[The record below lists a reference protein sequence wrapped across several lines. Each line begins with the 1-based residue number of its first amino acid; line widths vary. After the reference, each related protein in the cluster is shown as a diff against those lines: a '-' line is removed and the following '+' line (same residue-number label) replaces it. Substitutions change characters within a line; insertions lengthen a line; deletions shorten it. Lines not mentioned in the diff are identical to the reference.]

1 MNREE
6 VLLQL
11 RRFREQYQA
20 QYHIV
25 KIGIFGSAARGEMT
39 EDSDLDIVVDLSQ
52 PDFFALAGI
61 QQALA
66 EQLQRQV
73 DIVRYRQNMNQY
85 LKRRIDTEA
94 VYV

>member
-11 RRFREQYQA
+11 RRFREQHHA
-20 QYHIV
+20 RYHIV
-25 KIGIFGSAARGEMT
+25 RIGIFGSVARGEMT
-39 EDSDLDIVVDLSQ
+39 EDSDLDVVVDLSR

-61 QQALA
+61 QQSLE
-66 EQLQRQV
+66 EQLHRPV

-85 LKRRIDTEA
+85 LKRRIDKEA